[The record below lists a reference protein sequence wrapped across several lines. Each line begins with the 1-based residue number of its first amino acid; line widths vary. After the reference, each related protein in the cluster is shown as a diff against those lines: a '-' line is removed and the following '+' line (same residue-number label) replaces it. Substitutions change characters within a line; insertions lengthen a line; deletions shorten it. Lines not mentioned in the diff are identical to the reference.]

1 MSVSRAQRRTKRAQT
16 WFRNTISLDRARSG
30 ALQTRD
36 RANLWRS
43 RISGAPRARSL
54 SRAYFCD
61 LGALVL
67 HRVRDTSGGAR

>member
-1 MSVSRAQRRTKRAQT
+1 MSVSRAQRSTKRAQID
-16 WFRNTISLDRARSG
+16 FRNPIDLDRARSD

-43 RISGAPRARSL
+43 RTSGAPRARSL

-61 LGALVL
+61 LHALVL
-67 HRVRDTSGGAR
+67 HRVRDTSGGAS

>member
-1 MSVSRAQRRTKRAQT
+1 MSVSRAQRSTKRAQID
-16 WFRNTISLDRARSG
+16 FRNPIGLNRARID

-36 RANLWRS
+36 RTNPWRS

-54 SRAYFCD
+54 SRAYFCEFR
-61 LGALVL
+61 ALVL